1 MSICSLGIFGTK
13 YERPT
18 SIPTQLK
25 LNKYL
30 TEYVLKVDHIASTYS
45 IGNTLNIKIR
55 IKDSISFPWVSIACY
70 ATYCDVKFTNAGPS
84 GN

>member
-18 SIPTQLK
+18 PVPTQLK
-25 LNKYL
+25 LKPYAS
-30 TEYVLKVDHIASTYS
+30 YQVLKIDHIASTYP

-55 IKDSISFPWVSIACY
+55 VKDSGSFPWVSVACY
-70 ATYCDVKFTNAGPS
+70 ATYCDVTFTNTGLTGS
-84 GN
+84 